1 MRVLLCG
8 GGSAGHVNPA
18 LAIGETIQRN
28 LPGSQIAY
36 VVTSTGIE
44 NKLVK
49 YKKYSINVKGFKR
62 SASISNFKSAFLLM
76 DAIKKSKKIIKDFC
90 PDVIIGTGG
99 YATYPVVY
107 AGQKMGIKTVL
118 HESNA
123 CPGKAI
129 KMLENKV
136 DLIFTNFAESEKF
149 FKNKNRAKI
158 IRVGNPLRNGFEEY
172 DKEEL
177 KERLNIKEK
186 YVILCYGGS
195 LGAEKINNS
204 AIEIIE
210 NYIRYQ
216 ENIRFIFAT
225 GKRSYQDVLESL
237 KNKRLNRLKNVSVS
251 EYIYDMPEKMAIA
264 DIVISRS
271 GAMTISE
278 LAASKKCSILI
289 PSTNVTN
296 NHQMKN
302 AKALEKEGAAIVVPE
317 SETYTLIDIIKD
329 LISNNTKR
337 TKMEKNINKF
347 HFPDAKKNI
356 YMKLIN
362 LLN

>member
-18 LAIGETIQRN
+18 LAIGETILRN
-28 LPGSQIAY
+28 SPHSQIAY
-36 VVTSTGIE
+36 VATVNGIE

-49 YKKYSINVKGFKR
+49 YKKYHINVKGFKR
-62 SASISNFKSAFLLM
+62 SASLSNFKSAFLTL
-76 DAIKKSKKIIKDFC
+76 DAIKKSKQIIKEFC

-99 YATYPVVY
+99 YATYPVIY
-107 AGQKMGIKTVL
+107 AGKKLGIKTVL

-129 KMLENKV
+129 KMLENKA
-136 DLIFTNFAESEKF
+136 DIIFTNFAESKEF
-149 FKNKNRAKI
+149 FKNKNKV
-158 IRVGNPLRNGFEEY
+158 IRVGNPLRNGFEVY

-177 KERLNIKEK
+177 KKKLNIKEK
-186 YVILCYGGS
+186 NVILCYGGS
-195 LGAEKINNS
+195 LGAEKINSS

-225 GKRSYQDVLESL
+225 GKRSYQEVYDEL
-237 KNKRLNRLKNVSVS
+237 KNKRLNKLKNVSFY
-251 EYIYDMPEKMAIA
+251 EYIYDMPEKMAIS
-264 DIVISRS
+264 DIVISRA

-302 AKALEKEGAAIVVPE
+302 AKALEKEGGAIVVPE
-317 SETYTLIDIIKD
+317 NQTYMLIDIIKD
-329 LISNNTKR
+329 LICNDQKR
-337 TKMEKNINKF
+337 KKMEKNINKF
-347 HFPDAKKNI
+347 HLPNANKDI
-356 YMKLIN
+356 YMKILN

>member
-44 NKLVK
+44 NKLVN

-216 ENIRFIFAT
+216 ENIRFIFALT
-225 GKRSYQDVLESL
+225 
-237 KNKRLNRLKNVSVS
+237 
-251 EYIYDMPEKMAIA
+251 
-264 DIVISRS
+264 
-271 GAMTISE
+271 
-278 LAASKKCSILI
+278 C
-289 PSTNVTN
+289 
-296 NHQMKN
+296 
-302 AKALEKEGAAIVVPE
+302 
-317 SETYTLIDIIKD
+317 II
-329 LISNNTKR
+329 I
-337 TKMEKNINKF
+337 
-347 HFPDAKKNI
+347 
-356 YMKLIN
+356 
-362 LLN
+362 